1 MSAKHP
7 QKMSSVKSVI
17 SLSTGITHRNR
28 VDLVILTF
36 AHSAPTSSSNRDEI
50 AAALSTDFLLQCP
63 RFIFKTIL
71 LYFFK

>member
-28 VDLVILTF
+28 VDLVIPIF
-36 AHSAPTSSSNRDEI
+36 AHSAPRGSSNRDKI

-63 RFIFKTIL
+63 
-71 LYFFK
+71 